1 MHFKVDRTERLAA
14 NFTSPHQFIII
25 ITLFNVFFSVV
36 TSGSDNFAT
45 SFMKKLLI
53 FISPKEIYQNDTFLV
68 GDRCERSWIEKIA
81 AEASDAGSNII
92 TPAMW
97 KKYES
102 EMARNN
108 DATGIIFGIVCG
120 SIILILTL
128 IVLGP
133 WIKGCLCPTFS
144 LRKFYRKAREVKID
158 KVLNNSK
165 ERNLTGR
172 RFSQKS
178 SFSIRAELQ
187 RSEKWRKVLSGRFGR
202 AHSEDQTDSTMR
214 SPLKL

>member
-1 MHFKVDRTERLAA
+1 MSIFLFLFLRNKV
-14 NFTSPHQFIII
+14 
-25 ITLFNVFFSVV
+25 
-36 TSGSDNFAT
+36 
-45 SFMKKLLI
+45 
-53 FISPKEIYQNDTFLV
+53 YQNESFLV

-158 KVLNNSK
+158 KVRNNDK
-165 ERNLTGR
+165 
-172 RFSQKS
+172 
-178 SFSIRAELQ
+178 
-187 RSEKWRKVLSGRFGR
+187 
-202 AHSEDQTDSTMR
+202 
-214 SPLKL
+214 

>member
-1 MHFKVDRTERLAA
+1 MKCNEGESSDFYFSER
-14 NFTSPHQFIII
+14 
-25 ITLFNVFFSVV
+25 
-36 TSGSDNFAT
+36 
-45 SFMKKLLI
+45 I
-53 FISPKEIYQNDTFLV
+53 FL

-158 KVLNNSK
+158 KVHNHKTTYSF
-165 ERNLTGR
+165 TAH
-172 RFSQKS
+172 RFFQKS
-178 SFSIRAELQ
+178 SFSIRVELQ
-187 RSEKWRKVLSGRFGR
+187 LNGKWQKVLSGRFGR
-202 AHSEDQTDSTMR
+202 AHLEDQMDSIMR